1 MINTACPSDGCCSI
15 PFCVAVSVFSSFTS
29 SLFSSSYS
37 RSDSR
42 CISSLYPHTPWM
54 AATGWL
60 KCSSGGHESKSAAG
74 QTHTVRRSKVTQHYA
89 PLDTSPQQNPAKL
102 FCPKWQRW
110 RYSMYLGE
118 DYKSVSNTTSL
129 TKGRSS
135 AAESSGKPETTLPTF
150 TFCRYFYVSNKKVVI
165 PKECCN
171 TLESW
176 DCVAFERNWCY
187 DSINESCSNRLKVI
201 CFRLRLIPG
210 ATVVSIVPQEEMKFR
225 PEAFLSNASALSSWL
240 CGFPGALLTTKMI

>member
-1 MINTACPSDGCCSI
+1 MAVAVFLFVLQFLFLAVLLHLYFLLVIAEVTAGVSTACIHTLLEWQLQGDW
-15 PFCVAVSVFSSFTS
+15 SV
-29 SLFSSSYS
+29 LLE
-37 RSDSR
+37 D
-42 CISSLYPHTPWM
+42 M
-54 AATGWL
+54 
-60 KCSSGGHESKSAAG
+60 KSKSAAG

-135 AAESSGKPETTLPTF
+135 AADSSGKPETTLPTF

-171 TLESW
+171 LGLC
-176 DCVAFERNWCY
+176 CVWKK
-187 DSINESCSNRLKVI
+187 LV
-201 CFRLRLIPG
+201 L
-210 ATVVSIVPQEEMKFR
+210 
-225 PEAFLSNASALSSWL
+225 WL
-240 CGFPGALLTTKMI
+240 NKWELQQQIKGNLFPTAPHSGSYSG